1 MEFYLSKDLVV
12 DEDVGE
18 RGKSNCGEAL
28 KLHYDIIRYKNRMVL
43 ISFNDSGLVHY
54 DSSENL

>member
-1 MEFYLSKDLVV
+1 MDLVV
-12 DEDVGE
+12 DGDVGE

-43 ISFNDSGLVHY
+43 ISFNDIGLVHY